1 MRECWLIPRQTESQF
16 SLVVGTIK
24 GSWKLPE
31 SLRITPFLHFLDCK
45 LPDSRGKLSSMAIRT
60 WVIDR
65 TEEETRL
72 TRKASHV
79 IRRDLAMLACLCQAP
94 EKGPRATGLK
104 AFFR

>member
-1 MRECWLIPRQTESQF
+1 
-16 SLVVGTIK
+16 
-24 GSWKLPE
+24 
-31 SLRITPFLHFLDCK
+31 
-45 LPDSRGKLSSMAIRT
+45 MAIRT